1 MPFNGGSSLVT
12 LYKLHVEL
20 MPDVKRAK
28 RIVSKAYYQLRER
41 KLIGQCFV
49 ILLQTSHS
57 VLAATIT
64 STSVSL
70 HAANACS

>member
-1 MPFNGGSSLVT
+1 
-12 LYKLHVEL
+12 

-49 ILLQTSHS
+49 ILLQTSHT

>member
-1 MPFNGGSSLVT
+1 
-12 LYKLHVEL
+12 

-70 HAANACS
+70 HAPTPVHDGLLKQQTLP